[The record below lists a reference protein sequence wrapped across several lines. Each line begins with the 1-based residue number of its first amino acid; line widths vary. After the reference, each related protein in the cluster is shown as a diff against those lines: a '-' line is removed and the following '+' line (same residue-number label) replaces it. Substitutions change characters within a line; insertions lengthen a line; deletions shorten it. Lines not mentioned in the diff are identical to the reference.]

1 MLQDNLDRNK
11 LLGKLARNPLTYIV
25 IASPFLLYAIILLL
39 PTFDDWTYYT
49 NPYHDFG
56 DSFINRLLPDY
67 SYWRPWDALFGY
79 ILSLAPALFPTLNH
93 VVVYLAH
100 LVSTFIIYRL
110 AANFGF
116 NTLGRNIATIFF
128 FASPAMLGTVL
139 GIDSLNQAYSQM
151 WGLAATLVYIE
162 MKGRWRLPLWL
173 AFALI
178 GTFAKENCI
187 TFFFIPQVLAWG
199 TGKTTIRQALKDTA
213 WALLV
218 ILAYFLARN
227 TLTNDNVRINNAYF
241 ENTLS
246 RKLKNLGVFIG
257 MTWIPL
263 DYICLWHAPNRNLVT
278 VAVTLALGAPFMLYL
293 FFSRPKNMATRRFLG
308 LALAVLMAAA
318 PHLVTLFSAMHPYAA
333 LGMAALMAG
342 YLADRA
348 ANRKTLTALFIM
360 FLADVA
366 YIDWHHWQKSYESGL
381 TGKRMANEAI
391 RKMERPAVKLG
402 IISIDKGETKYS
414 SFCVIPRDAF
424 GWGLAIKRET
434 GYKWPEDIYPVTIKE
449 NETAKADSLTRVMAA
464 EGFNKVILVH
474 GDTVDVIR

>member
-1 MLQDNLDRNK
+1 MSKNEIDRK
-11 LLGKLARNPLTYIV
+11 ELLKKLARNPLTYIV
-25 IASPFLLYAIILLL
+25 IASPFLLYAVTLLL

-56 DSFINRLLPDY
+56 DRFVNRLLPY
-67 SYWRPWDALFGY
+67 KSYWRPWDALFGY
-79 ILSLAPALFPTLNH
+79 VLSLAPALFPTLNH

-110 AANFGF
+110 AGLFGF
-116 NTLGRNIATIFF
+116 KTLGRNIATIFF

-139 GIDSLNQAYSQM
+139 GVDSLNQACSQM
-151 WGLAATLVYIE
+151 WGLAATLAYIE
-162 MKGRWRLPLWL
+162 TKGRWRLPLWL

-178 GTFAKENCI
+178 GTLAKENCI
-187 TFFFIPQVLAWG
+187 MFFFIPQVLAWA
-199 TGKTTIRQALKDTA
+199 TGRITVRQALKDSA

-218 ILAYFLARN
+218 ILTYFLARKA
-227 TLTNDNVRINNAYF
+227 LTNDNVYIKDEYF
-241 ENTLS
+241 ENTLA
-246 RKLKNLGVFIG
+246 RKLKNLGVFVG

-263 DYICLWHAPNRNLVT
+263 DYICLWHAPNRNLAI
-278 VAVTLALGAPFMLYL
+278 VAITLALGAPFMLYL
-293 FFSRPKNMATRRFLG
+293 FFSQPKNMATRRFLG

-333 LGMAALMAG
+333 LGMAALMAS

-348 ANRKTLTALFIM
+348 ADRRVLTALFII

-381 TGKRMANEAI
+381 TGKRMAEEAI
-391 RKMERPAVKLG
+391 RKMERPAAKLG

-449 NETAKADSLTRVMAA
+449 NETAKADSLIRVMAA

>member
-1 MLQDNLDRNK
+1 MFQDNLDRNK

-25 IASPFLLYAIILLL
+25 MASPFLLYAIILLL
-39 PTFDDWTYYT
+39 PTFDDWTYFTTPNY
-49 NPYHDFG
+49 DFG
-56 DSFINRLLPDY
+56 DDFINRLMPNF
-67 SYWRPWDALFGY
+67 SWWRPWDALFGY
-79 ILSLAPALFPTLNH
+79 ILSLAPGLFPTLNH
-93 VVVYLAH
+93 IVVYLAH

-110 AANFGF
+110 AAIFGF
-116 NTLGRNIATIFF
+116 NTLGRNIATTFF

-187 TFFFIPQVLAWG
+187 MFFFIPQLLAW
-199 TGKTTIRQALKDTA
+199 TTDKTTVRQALKDTA

-218 ILAYFLARN
+218 ILAYFIARN
-227 TLTNDNVRINNAYF
+227 ALINENVYINEAYF
-241 ENTLS
+241 NNTLS
-246 RKLKNLGVFIG
+246 RKLKNIGVFIG

-263 DYICLWHAPNRNLVT
+263 DYICLWHAPNRNLAT

-333 LGMAALMAG
+333 LGMVALMAG

-381 TGKRMANEAI
+381 TGKRMAEEAI
-391 RKMERPAVKLG
+391 RKLGRHVDKLG
-402 IISIDKGETKYS
+402 VITIDKGETRYS
-414 SFCVIPRDAF
+414 SFCVIPYDAF
-424 GWGLAIKRET
+424 GWGFSIMKET
-434 GYKWPEDIYPVTIKE
+434 GYEWPAYLYPVTIKE
-449 NETAKADSLTRVMAA
+449 NETEKTDSLMREMKAA
-464 EGFNKVILVH
+464 GFNKVLLVH